1 MHPLLNT
8 AVRAA
13 RDAGSI
19 IVRNIDRI
27 ESLEINTKA
36 RNDYVSEVDR
46 QAEDVIIKR
55 LSKAYPDHGFL
66 GEESGTK
73 PGNDFQ
79 WIIDPLDGTTN
90 FLFGVPHY
98 AVSIA
103 LKHRD
108 RIEQGVIY
116 DPVKD
121 ELFTATAGGGAML
134 NSRRI
139 RVTPRKQIEG
149 ALLATGT
156 PFRDDQDT
164 EQFIDSLRLFM
175 NGTSGIRR
183 AGSAALDLAYVAAGR
198 YDGYWEFGVKPWDVA
213 AGILLVKEAGG
224 LAGDMDPNQNVLNN
238 GNVLAGTPKVYM
250 EMQRKLSQVL
260 KI

>member
-1 MHPLLNT
+1 MHPFLNT

-13 RDAGSI
+13 RDAGAI
-19 IVRNIDRI
+19 IVRNVDRI
-27 ESLEINTKA
+27 DSLDISSKA

-46 QAEDVIIKR
+46 QAEESIIKR
-55 LSKAYPDHGFL
+55 LQKAYPEHGFL
-66 GEESGTK
+66 GEESGETS
-73 PGNDFQ
+73 GNEYQ

-103 LKHRD
+103 LKHRG
-108 RIEQGVIY
+108 RIEHAVIY
-116 DPVKD
+116 DPIKD
-121 ELFTATAGGGAML
+121 ELFTASAGGGAML

-139 RVTPRKQIEG
+139 RVSQRKNLDG

-156 PFRDDQDT
+156 PFREDQDA
-164 EQFIDSLRLFM
+164 EQFIDSLRVFM

-183 AGSAALDLAYVAAGR
+183 AGSAALDMAYVAAGR
-198 YDGYWEFGVKPWDVA
+198 FDGYWEFGVKPWDIA

-224 LAGDMDPNQNVLNN
+224 LAGDMDSAKNVLEN
-238 GNVLAGTPKVYM
+238 GNIVAGTPKVYV
-250 EMQRKLSQVL
+250 EMQKKLSNVT
-260 KI
+260 